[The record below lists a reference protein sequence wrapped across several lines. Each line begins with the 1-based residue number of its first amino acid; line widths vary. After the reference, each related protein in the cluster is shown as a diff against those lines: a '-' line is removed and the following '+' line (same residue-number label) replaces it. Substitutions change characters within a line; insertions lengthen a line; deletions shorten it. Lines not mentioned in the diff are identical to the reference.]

1 MVSKHLDYNSVD
13 IKKAARFSVA
23 PMMDWTDRHC
33 RYFHRKFTKK
43 SLLYTEMV
51 ASAALVKGK
60 AFHLLDFSM
69 KNTQWHYSLEDR
81 TRLNFQKLLQ

>member
-1 MVSKHLDYNSVD
+1 MMVLKRLDYNSVD

-43 SLLYTEMV
+43 MQNEKTLSTIE
-51 ASAALVKGK
+51 K
-60 AFHLLDFSM
+60 
-69 KNTQWHYSLEDR
+69 
-81 TRLNFQKLLQ
+81 LNRSERIIEIAKMI